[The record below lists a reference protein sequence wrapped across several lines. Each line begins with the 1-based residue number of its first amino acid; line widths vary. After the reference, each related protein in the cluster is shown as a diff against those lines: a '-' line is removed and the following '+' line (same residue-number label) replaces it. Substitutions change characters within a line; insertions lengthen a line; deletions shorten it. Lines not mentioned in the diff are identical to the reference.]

1 MNVRVIYEAAP
12 IYLIAVECPKCKGWF
27 RGCDIT
33 NYPIRYDAD
42 ISDAYF
48 RCPVCGENF
57 NGFDSFKHPLY
68 EDMELK
74 VSNVNIETVCSID
87 ECYKDCQKGKV
98 VWEN

>member
-1 MNVRVIYEAAP
+1 MNVRVVYKTAP
-12 IYLIAVECPKCKGWF
+12 IHFIAVECPKCKRWF

-33 NYPIRYDAD
+33 NYPIRYDVD
-42 ISDAYF
+42 ISNAYF

-57 NGFDSFKHPLY
+57 NGFDSVKNPMC
-68 EDMELK
+68 EDWEIK
-74 VSNVNIETVCSID
+74 VSNVNIETVCSED